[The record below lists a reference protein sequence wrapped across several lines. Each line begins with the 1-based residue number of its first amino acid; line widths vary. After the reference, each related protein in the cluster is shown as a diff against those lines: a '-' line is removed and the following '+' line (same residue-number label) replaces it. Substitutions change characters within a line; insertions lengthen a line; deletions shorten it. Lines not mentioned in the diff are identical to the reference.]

1 MMLPAA
7 EMASSRLTRLQRV
20 LERIYEVQVA
30 HDVDDF
36 LITDSTL
43 ARQIDASENARDIEE
58 KLLVLQDGDNVD
70 LALYV
75 DQAIVDCL
83 TEDDPV
89 EQLHEDN
96 LVAFCTALEGVSHF
110 LYLIWN
116 AAFDRRITQLELEMQ
131 AEVDK
136 YVTIATLVAAQQRGR
151 VPPRLHAWLFDNPS
165 FDPVLSGDE
174 LVRYRDANH
183 YAGKYC
189 FQLENRYLRPREGYS
204 GEMLSDLRR
213 FYRLTLRDKIRCIET
228 AA

>member
-1 MMLPAA
+1 MSAA
-7 EMASSRLTRLQRV
+7 VGVTSPGLTRLQRI
-20 LERIYEVQVA
+20 LERIYEVQIT

-36 LITDSTL
+36 LITDPAL
-43 ARQIDASENARDIEE
+43 ARRIDNGQNARDIEE
-58 KLLVLQDGDNVD
+58 KLLVSQDGDNVD

-75 DQAIVDCL
+75 NQTIVECL
-83 TEDDPV
+83 AEDDPV
-89 EQLHEDN
+89 EQLHEGN

-116 AAFDRRITQLELEMQ
+116 AVFDRRITQLELEMQ

-136 YVTIATLVAAQQRGR
+136 YVSIATLVAAQQRGR
-151 VPPRLHAWLFDNPS
+151 VPTRLHRWLFDNPS
-165 FDPVLSGDE
+165 FDPVLSEDE
-174 LVRYRDANH
+174 LIRYRDANH

-189 FQLENRYLRPREGYS
+189 FQLENRYLRPRDGYN
-204 GEMLSDLRR
+204 GDMLNDLRR